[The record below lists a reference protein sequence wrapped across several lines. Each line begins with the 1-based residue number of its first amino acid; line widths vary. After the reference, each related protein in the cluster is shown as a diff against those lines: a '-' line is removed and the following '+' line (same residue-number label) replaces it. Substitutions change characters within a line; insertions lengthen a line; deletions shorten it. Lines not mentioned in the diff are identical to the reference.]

1 MRCVGRRALPAFI
14 ALFLSALTPLLPS
27 ARADTPTG
35 LQLSDITA
43 TSLGFSWVLDNTDT
57 EYPLIVLSTVADF
70 SVTVSSFTSGT
81 VGIQSHLYENL
92 NPNTSYYFKVKVS
105 TEPDENYS
113 AVFDTA
119 TYVEA
124 PVGIYFEEVSS
135 YSITASAYAPV
146 FSNLEAG
153 DSGVNIAI
161 GGSYTQPWRNGNK

>member
-1 MRCVGRRALPAFI
+1 MKCVGRRALPAFT
-14 ALFLSALTPLLPS
+14 ALFLSALTPGLPP
-27 ARADTPTG
+27 ARAAVPTNVD
-35 LQLSDITA
+35 LNSISE
-43 TSLGFSWVLDNTDT
+43 TSLGFSWILDNPAE

-70 SVTVSSFTSGT
+70 SVTLSSAIGELGMLTTSY
-81 VGIQSHLYENL
+81 SDL
-92 NPNTSYYFKVKVS
+92 NSNTSYYFKVKVS

-113 AVFDTA
+113 AVLTTA
-119 TYVEA
+119 TQIE
-124 PVGIYFEEVSS
+124 PPLSIYFEEVSS